1 MKTRDRNIWKAIQ
14 LTCSTVP
21 RRICLLAVPA
31 VCVLLNPSPA
41 QSQGIVTTFAGN
53 GNTTFF
59 GDGGPATAASLN
71 LPRGLAINLAGGV
84 NIYDTGNSRVR
95 MVSPAGIISTVA
107 GNGAYGATGDG
118 GQATSASFSDVTDVA
133 LDAAGNLYIADA
145 SNHRIRKVTPGG
157 IVTTV
162 AGTGV
167 QGFSG
172 DGEPAINA
180 TLNRP
185 ISLALDAAGNNL
197 YICDSSNHNIR
208 RVSLASGI
216 IATYAGNGMPAYS
229 GDGGVAT
236 AASLNFPLGV
246 ATDIY
251 GNLYIADSGNNR
263 VRRVSP
269 GGMIVT
275 VAGSSMANFAG
286 DGAAATAALLNIPS
300 DVAVDSLGDLFIAD
314 SGNNRVRKVD
324 GPTGIIGTIAGGAND
339 GFSGDAGPAVNSLLS
354 FPWKLATDPAGAV
367 YIADRV
373 NNRIRKI
380 SAGTY
385 VSTLAGAAVTSVSAA
400 SYAVNGPLAPN
411 VMVSAY
417 GKGLADSTVNAPL
430 PLPTTVANVGV
441 IVKDA
446 AGSTREAQLYFISAG
461 QINYVVP
468 DQTSVG
474 TAMVTMTKDGQTVG
488 SGAIQVAAVAPG
500 IFAANGNGQ
509 GAASALAVKYPAQT
523 WQSTATCPVAGSCV
537 TVPFDVGTAATP
549 VYLEL
554 FCTGIR
560 GTKSGVT
567 ATIGGA
573 EVAATWAVQSQYPG
587 MDQVNMLVP
596 TSLAGRGEVDVS
608 LAVDGVAANTVR
620 VNIK

>member
-1 MKTRDRNIWKAIQ
+1 M
-14 LTCSTVP
+14 CSTVQ
-21 RRICLLAVPA
+21 RRICLVALSA
-31 VCVLLNPSPA
+31 VCLLLSAWPA

-53 GNTTFF
+53 GNMTFS

-71 LPRGLAINLAGGV
+71 LPRGLAINSAGGV
-84 NIYDTGNSRVR
+84 YISDTGNSRVR
-95 MVSPAGIISTVA
+95 LVSPAGIISTVA
-107 GNGAYGATGDG
+107 GNGSYGATGDG
-118 GQATSASFSDVTDVA
+118 GQATNASFSDVTDIA

-167 QGFSG
+167 QGSSG
-172 DGEPAINA
+172 DGGLAINA

-185 ISLALDAAGNNL
+185 ISVALDSAGNL
-197 YICDSSNHNIR
+197 YICDSSNHNVR
-208 RVSLASGI
+208 RVSLASGM
-216 IATYAGNGMPAYS
+216 IAPYAGNGTAAFS
-229 GDGGVAT
+229 GDGGLAT

-246 ATDIY
+246 ATDKY
-251 GNLYIADSGNNR
+251 GYLYIADSGNNSI
-263 VRRVSP
+263 RRVSP

-275 VAGSSMANFAG
+275 VAGTGNLAGFAG
-286 DGAAATAALLNIPS
+286 DGAAANGALLNIPS
-300 DVAVDSLGDLFIAD
+300 DVAVDGSGNLFIAD

-324 GPTGIIGTIAGGAND
+324 GPSGIIGTIAGGDND

-385 VSTLAGAAVTSVSAA
+385 VATLAGAPVTSVSAA
-400 SYAVNGPLAPN
+400 SNALNASLAPSLIA
-411 VMVSAY
+411 SAY

-430 PLPTTVANVGV
+430 PLPATVANVGV

-446 AGSTREAQLYFISAG
+446 AGNTREAQLYFISAN

-474 TAMVTMTKDGQTVG
+474 TATVTMTKNGQTVG
-488 SGAIQVAAVAPG
+488 SGTIQVAAIAPG

-509 GAASALAVKYPAQT
+509 GAASAEAVKYPAQT
-523 WQSTATCPVAGSCV
+523 WQFTGTCPAVGSCV

-554 FCTGIR
+554 YGTGIR
-560 GTKSGVT
+560 GTKSSVT
-567 ATIGGA
+567 ATIGGTA
-573 EVAATWAVQSQYPG
+573 AAATWGVQSQYPG
-587 MDQVNMLVP
+587 MDQVNLLVP
-596 TSLAGRGEVDVS
+596 TSLAGRGEVDVV
-608 LAVDGVAANTVR
+608 LTVDGVAANTVR

>member
-1 MKTRDRNIWKAIQ
+1 M
-14 LTCSTVP
+14 
-21 RRICLLAVPA
+21 
-31 VCVLLNPSPA
+31 CVLLNAWPA

-53 GNTTFF
+53 GNMTFS

-71 LPRGLAINLAGGV
+71 LPRGLAINSAGGV
-84 NIYDTGNSRVR
+84 YISDTGNSRVR
-95 MVSPAGIISTVA
+95 LVSPAGIISTVA
-107 GNGAYGATGDG
+107 GNGSYGATGDG
-118 GQATSASFSDVTDVA
+118 GQATNASFSDVTDIA

-167 QGFSG
+167 QGSSG
-172 DGEPAINA
+172 DGGLAIDA

-185 ISLALDAAGNNL
+185 ISVALDAAGNL
-197 YICDSSNHNIR
+197 YICDSSNHNVR
-208 RVSLASGI
+208 RVSLASGM
-216 IATYAGNGMPAYS
+216 IAPYAGNGTAAFS
-229 GDGGVAT
+229 GDGGLAT

-246 ATDIY
+246 ATDKY
-251 GNLYIADSGNNR
+251 GYLYIADSGNNSI
-263 VRRVSP
+263 RRVSP

-275 VAGSSMANFAG
+275 VAGTGNLAGFAG
-286 DGAAATAALLNIPS
+286 DGAAANGALLNIPS
-300 DVAVDSLGDLFIAD
+300 DVAVDGSGNLFIAD

-324 GPTGIIGTIAGGAND
+324 GPSGIIGTIAGGDND

-385 VSTLAGAAVTSVSAA
+385 VATLAGAPVTSVSAA
-400 SYAVNGPLAPN
+400 SNALNASLAPSLIA
-411 VMVSAY
+411 SAY

-430 PLPTTVANVGV
+430 PLPATVANVGV

-446 AGSTREAQLYFISAG
+446 AGNTREAQLYFISAN

-474 TAMVTMTKDGQTVG
+474 TATVTMTKNGQTVG
-488 SGAIQVAAVAPG
+488 SGTIQVAAIAPG

-509 GAASALAVKYPAQT
+509 GAASAEAVKYPSQT
-523 WQSTATCPVAGSCV
+523 WQFTASCPVAGSCV

-554 FCTGIR
+554 YGTGIR
-560 GTKSGVT
+560 GTKSSVT
-567 ATIGGA
+567 ATIGGTA
-573 EVAATWAVQSQYPG
+573 AAATWGVQSQYPG
-587 MDQVNMLVP
+587 MDQVNLLVP
-596 TSLAGRGEVDVS
+596 TSLAGRGDVDVVI
-608 LAVDGVAANTVR
+608 AVDGVAANTVR

>member
-1 MKTRDRNIWKAIQ
+1 M
-14 LTCSTVP
+14 
-21 RRICLLAVPA
+21 
-31 VCVLLNPSPA
+31 
-41 QSQGIVTTFAGN
+41 TFS
-53 GNTTFF
+53 

-71 LPRGLAINLAGGV
+71 LPRGLAINSAGGV
-84 NIYDTGNSRVR
+84 YISDTGNSRVR
-95 MVSPAGIISTVA
+95 LVSPAGIISTVA
-107 GNGAYGATGDG
+107 GNGSYGATGDG
-118 GQATSASFSDVTDVA
+118 GQATNASFSDVTDIA

-167 QGFSG
+167 QGSSG
-172 DGEPAINA
+172 DGGLAIDA

-185 ISLALDAAGNNL
+185 ISVALDAAGNL
-197 YICDSSNHNIR
+197 YICDSSNHNVR
-208 RVSLASGI
+208 RVSLASGM
-216 IATYAGNGMPAYS
+216 IAPYAGNGTAAFS
-229 GDGGVAT
+229 GDGGLAT

-246 ATDIY
+246 ATDKY
-251 GNLYIADSGNNR
+251 GYLYIADSGNNSI
-263 VRRVSP
+263 RRVSP

-275 VAGSSMANFAG
+275 VAGTGNLAGFAG
-286 DGAAATAALLNIPS
+286 DGAAANGALLNIPS
-300 DVAVDSLGDLFIAD
+300 DVAVDGSGNLFIAD

-324 GPTGIIGTIAGGAND
+324 GPSGIIGTIAGGDND

-385 VSTLAGAAVTSVSAA
+385 VATLAGAPVTSVSAA
-400 SYAVNGPLAPN
+400 SNALNASLAPSLIA
-411 VMVSAY
+411 SAY

-430 PLPTTVANVGV
+430 PLPATVANVGV

-446 AGSTREAQLYFISAG
+446 AGNTREAQLYFISAN

-474 TAMVTMTKDGQTVG
+474 TATVTMTKNGQTVG
-488 SGAIQVAAVAPG
+488 SGTIQVAAIAPG

-509 GAASALAVKYPAQT
+509 GAASAEAVKYPAQT
-523 WQSTATCPVAGSCV
+523 WQFTGTCPAVGSCV

-554 FCTGIR
+554 YGTGIR
-560 GTKSGVT
+560 GTKSSVT
-567 ATIGGA
+567 ATIGGTA
-573 EVAATWAVQSQYPG
+573 AAATWGVQSQYPG
-587 MDQVNMLVP
+587 MDQVNLLVP
-596 TSLAGRGEVDVS
+596 TSLAGRGEVDVV
-608 LAVDGVAANTVR
+608 LTVDGVAANTVR

>member
-1 MKTRDRNIWKAIQ
+1 
-14 LTCSTVP
+14 
-21 RRICLLAVPA
+21 
-31 VCVLLNPSPA
+31 VLLNPSPA

-84 NIYDTGNSRVR
+84 YISDTGNSRVR

-380 SAGTY
+380 SA
-385 VSTLAGAAVTSVSAA
+385 
-400 SYAVNGPLAPN
+400 
-411 VMVSAY
+411 Y

-523 WQSTATCPVAGSCV
+523 WQSTATCPTAGNCV

>member
-1 MKTRDRNIWKAIQ
+1 
-14 LTCSTVP
+14 
-21 RRICLLAVPA
+21 LLLSAW
-31 VCVLLNPSPA
+31 PA

-53 GNTTFF
+53 GNMTFS

-71 LPRGLAINLAGGV
+71 LPRGLAINSAGGV
-84 NIYDTGNSRVR
+84 YISDTGNSRVR
-95 MVSPAGIISTVA
+95 LVSPAGIISTVA
-107 GNGAYGATGDG
+107 GNGSYGATGDG
-118 GQATSASFSDVTDVA
+118 GQATNASFSDVTDIA

-167 QGFSG
+167 QGSSG
-172 DGEPAINA
+172 DGGLAIDA

-185 ISLALDAAGNNL
+185 ISVALDAAGNL
-197 YICDSSNHNIR
+197 YICDSSNHNVR
-208 RVSLASGI
+208 RVSLASGM
-216 IATYAGNGMPAYS
+216 IAPYAGNGTAAFS
-229 GDGGVAT
+229 GDGGLAT

-246 ATDIY
+246 ATDKY
-251 GNLYIADSGNNR
+251 GYLYIADSGNNSI
-263 VRRVSP
+263 RRVSP

-275 VAGSSMANFAG
+275 VAGTGNLAGFAG
-286 DGAAATAALLNIPS
+286 DGAAANGALLNIPS
-300 DVAVDSLGDLFIAD
+300 DVAVDGSGNLFIAD

-324 GPTGIIGTIAGGAND
+324 GPSGIIGTIAGGDND

-385 VSTLAGAAVTSVSAA
+385 VATLAGAPVTSVSAA
-400 SYAVNGPLAPN
+400 SNALNASLAPSLIA
-411 VMVSAY
+411 SAY

-430 PLPTTVANVGV
+430 PLPATVANVGV

-446 AGSTREAQLYFISAG
+446 AGNTREAQLYFISAN

-474 TAMVTMTKDGQTVG
+474 TATVTMTKNGQTVG
-488 SGAIQVAAVAPG
+488 SGTIQVAAIAPG

-509 GAASALAVKYPAQT
+509 GAASAEAVKYPAQT
-523 WQSTATCPVAGSCV
+523 WQFTGTCPAVGSCV

-554 FCTGIR
+554 YGTGIR
-560 GTKSGVT
+560 GTKSSVT
-567 ATIGGA
+567 ATIGGTA
-573 EVAATWAVQSQYPG
+573 AAATWGVQSQYPG
-587 MDQVNMLVP
+587 MDQVNLLVP
-596 TSLAGRGEVDVS
+596 TSLAGRGEVDVV
-608 LAVDGVAANTVR
+608 LTVDGVAANTVR

>member
-1 MKTRDRNIWKAIQ
+1 M
-14 LTCSTVP
+14 CSTVQ
-21 RRICLLAVPA
+21 RRICLVALSA
-31 VCVLLNPSPA
+31 VCLLLSAWPA

-53 GNTTFF
+53 GNMTFS

-71 LPRGLAINLAGGV
+71 LPRGLAINSAGGV
-84 NIYDTGNSRVR
+84 YISDTGNSRVR
-95 MVSPAGIISTVA
+95 LVSPAGIISTVA
-107 GNGAYGATGDG
+107 GNGSYGATGDG
-118 GQATSASFSDVTDVA
+118 GQATNASFSDVTDIA

-167 QGFSG
+167 QGSSG
-172 DGEPAINA
+172 DGGLAIDA

-185 ISLALDAAGNNL
+185 ISVALDAAGNL
-197 YICDSSNHNIR
+197 YICDSSNHNVR
-208 RVSLASGI
+208 RVSLASGM
-216 IATYAGNGMPAYS
+216 IAPYAGNGTAAFS
-229 GDGGVAT
+229 GDGGLAT

-246 ATDIY
+246 ATDKY
-251 GNLYIADSGNNR
+251 GYLYIADSGNNSI
-263 VRRVSP
+263 RRVSP

-275 VAGSSMANFAG
+275 VAGTGNLAGFAG
-286 DGAAATAALLNIPS
+286 DGAAANGALLNIPS
-300 DVAVDSLGDLFIAD
+300 DVAVDGSGNLFIAD

-324 GPTGIIGTIAGGAND
+324 GPSGIIGTIAGGDND

-385 VSTLAGAAVTSVSAA
+385 VATLAGAPVTSVSAA
-400 SYAVNGPLAPN
+400 SNALNASLAPSLIA
-411 VMVSAY
+411 SAY

-430 PLPTTVANVGV
+430 PLPATVANVGV

-446 AGSTREAQLYFISAG
+446 AGNTREAQLYFISAN

-474 TAMVTMTKDGQTVG
+474 TATVTMTKNGQTVG
-488 SGAIQVAAVAPG
+488 SGTIQVAAIAPG

-509 GAASALAVKYPAQT
+509 GAASAEAVKYPAQT
-523 WQSTATCPVAGSCV
+523 WQFTGTCPAVGSCV

-554 FCTGIR
+554 YGTGIR
-560 GTKSGVT
+560 GTKSSVT
-567 ATIGGA
+567 ATIGGTA
-573 EVAATWAVQSQYPG
+573 AAATWGVQSQYPG
-587 MDQVNMLVP
+587 MDQVNLLVP
-596 TSLAGRGEVDVS
+596 TSLAGRGEVDVV
-608 LAVDGVAANTVR
+608 LTVDGVAANTVR

>member
-1 MKTRDRNIWKAIQ
+1 M
-14 LTCSTVP
+14 
-21 RRICLLAVPA
+21 
-31 VCVLLNPSPA
+31 
-41 QSQGIVTTFAGN
+41 TFS
-53 GNTTFF
+53 

-71 LPRGLAINLAGGV
+71 LPRGLAINSAGGV
-84 NIYDTGNSRVR
+84 YISDTGNSRVR
-95 MVSPAGIISTVA
+95 LVSPAGIISTVA
-107 GNGAYGATGDG
+107 GNGSYGATGDG
-118 GQATSASFSDVTDVA
+118 GQATNASFSDVTDIA

-167 QGFSG
+167 QGSSG
-172 DGEPAINA
+172 DGGLAIDA

-185 ISLALDAAGNNL
+185 ISVALDAAGNL
-197 YICDSSNHNIR
+197 YICDSSNHNVR
-208 RVSLASGI
+208 RVSLASGM
-216 IATYAGNGMPAYS
+216 IAPYAGNGTAAFS
-229 GDGGVAT
+229 GDGGLAT

-246 ATDIY
+246 ATDKY
-251 GNLYIADSGNNR
+251 GYLYIADSGNNSI
-263 VRRVSP
+263 RRVSP

-275 VAGSSMANFAG
+275 VAGTGNLAGFAG
-286 DGAAATAALLNIPS
+286 DGAAANGALLNIPS
-300 DVAVDSLGDLFIAD
+300 DVAVDGSGNLFIAD

-324 GPTGIIGTIAGGAND
+324 GPSGIIGTIAGGASD

-354 FPWKLATDPAGAV
+354 FPWKIATDPAGAV

-385 VSTLAGAAVTSVSAA
+385 VATLAGAPVTSVSAA
-400 SYAVNGPLAPN
+400 SNALNASLAPSLIA
-411 VMVSAY
+411 SAY

-430 PLPTTVANVGV
+430 PLPATVANVGV

-446 AGSTREAQLYFISAG
+446 AGNTREAQLYFISAN

-474 TAMVTMTKDGQTVG
+474 TATVTMTKNGQTVG
-488 SGAIQVAAVAPG
+488 SGTIQVAAIAPG

-509 GAASALAVKYPAQT
+509 GAASAEAVKYPAQT
-523 WQSTATCPVAGSCV
+523 WQFTGTCPAVGSCV

-554 FCTGIR
+554 YGTGIR
-560 GTKSGVT
+560 GTKSSVT
-567 ATIGGA
+567 ATIGGTA
-573 EVAATWAVQSQYPG
+573 AAATWGVQSQYPG
-587 MDQVNMLVP
+587 MDQVNLLVP
-596 TSLAGRGEVDVS
+596 TSLAGRGEVDVV
-608 LAVDGVAANTVR
+608 LTVDGVAANTVR